1 MLRYMILHHVGFPI
15 RKSVDQCLFAAPHS
29 LSQLVTSFIG
39 SWCQGIH
46 LTLLFAWTSCIFP
59 ILGSLWI
66 VWVSWTFSF
75 RIYIDSSRCE
85 KTFFSPFALAFEL
98 RFRAFH
104 LAVKL
109 YFPFRLERLNNLLF
123 LSSSVRFLLK
133 NLFLLFDCQRSFA
146 FAFANASSFLRKEE
160 TCRTRFSEF
169 CGRSGWTRTI
179 DLALIRRAL

>member
-1 MLRYMILHHVGFPI
+1 MWVSPFGNLWVEAYLQLTTAYR
-15 RKSVDQCLFAAPHS
+15 S
-29 LSQLVTSFIG
+29 LSRPSSAPDAKAFTLRSCSLELLVYF
-39 SWCQGIH
+39 
-46 LTLLFAWTSCIFP
+46 LYLVLFELSEF
-59 ILGSLWI
+59 LEHF
-66 VWVSWTFSF
+66 VQD
-75 RIYIDSSRCE
+75 YIDSFRCE

>member
-75 RIYIDSSRCE
+75 RIIL
-85 KTFFSPFALAFEL
+85 TLFAVKRRFLAFCTL
-98 RFRAFH
+98 FWVIPPYRWNCI
-104 LAVKL
+104 
-109 YFPFRLERLNNLLF
+109 FPFRLERLNNLLF